1 MKPFCEL
8 GGTSHVDRSPEE
20 RAKMLAM
27 ILGQPEHG
35 TVLGGSNAKSERM
48 LAMNGVVIPEA
59 HFP

>member
-8 GGTSHVDRSPEE
+8 GGTCHVDRSPEE

-35 TVLGGSNAKSERM
+35 TALGGSNVMSERL
-48 LAMNGVVIPEA
+48 LAVNDGVTPEA
-59 HFP
+59 HFL